1 MSTDTATHAPEV
13 PIWAR
18 LHLARFMAGMEVK
31 ELAAK
36 TGISRNTIHNYESGD
51 WDRKRN
57 PAYIR
62 LWALAT
68 GIDYQWLSGGVPNSP
83 DGERHLHRDE
93 RQSTG
98 FGRVVL
104 NASHRFR
111 PQREPLPRT
120 G

>member
-1 MSTDTATHAPEV
+1 MTTESAVHAPDV
-13 PIWAR
+13 PVWAR
-18 LHLARFMAGMEVK
+18 LHLARFMAGMEIR

-68 GIDYQWLSGGVPNSP
+68 GVDYQWLSGDVPTRG
-83 DGERHLHRDE
+83 DGASVIHRGKVP
-93 RQSTG
+93 STG

-104 NASHRFR
+104 DVAHRFR
-111 PQREPLPRT
+111 PAA
-120 G
+120 